1 MQSIIFQAWAA
12 VGPTKPRQSRQGVP
26 DKPARLFLPCL
37 FFFDC
42 ANYQGDLAVNIK
54 DIGTRRA
61 LVSGKESVNRKGKK
75 VQKWTSDIFFG
86 YLEFG

>member
-1 MQSIIFQAWAA
+1 MS
-12 VGPTKPRQSRQGVP
+12 
-26 DKPARLFLPCL
+26 L
-37 FFFDC
+37 FFYC

-61 LVSGKESVNRKGKK
+61 LVSGKESVNRKGKRE
-75 VQKWTSDIFFG
+75 QKWTSDILFG